1 MMVVGTFA
9 GGMESWLVPA
19 TLVFSEVREERT
31 KSWFFRVHLVVN
43 PPMVNEPEVP
53 PSGFAM
59 PQSFVALDG
68 SLSDKYHAP
77 S

>member
-1 MMVVGTFA
+1 MVVGTFA

-43 PPMVNEPEVP
+43 PSMVRELKVP
-53 PSGFAM
+53 F
-59 PQSFVALDG
+59 FVEL
-68 SLSDKYHAP
+68 
-77 S
+77 